1 MKSAKLTEIPKILSR
16 ITPNVWHYE
25 AMHQADRYIVWAE
38 DGEGSS
44 VEADDHKN
52 EQSITGTIDLFT
64 LTEFDPAA
72 DAIQEVLMENH
83 VSFYLN
89 SVQYESRDDGY
100 AGYIHYEWVFE
111 VS

>member
-1 MKSAKLTEIPKILSR
+1 MKFSKLTEIPKILRR

-25 AMHQADRYIVWAE
+25 AMQQTNQYIVWAE

-44 VEADDHKN
+44 VEANDRKT

-64 LTEFDPAA
+64 MTEFDPAA
-72 DAIQEVLMENH
+72 DAIQDVLKENRI
-83 VSFYLN
+83 SFYLN
-89 SVQYESRDDGY
+89 SVQYENRDDGY

-111 VS
+111 VA